1 MNEQKR
7 PNNFAKRKNLLILPK
22 NNLSRFHQVKSALS
36 YFCRSKTIYQV
47 HSPLVFEFTE
57 KLFEGDRQYYIFEK
71 IERLRKQLL
80 ANNNTVQIT
89 DFGAGSLTGNK
100 ASKPIKDIAGSALT
114 RKQFCELL
122 FKIVNHYRPST
133 IVELGTS
140 LGLAT
145 MYLAAARPASSTV
158 YTLEGNPHV
167 AAIAKQNFQKLELK
181 NIELILGQFEH
192 TLQSTIDQVPK
203 LDLVFFDG
211 NHQKQPTVDYF
222 NQCLAKAHEE
232 SIFIF
237 DDIYWSK
244 GMTEAW
250 NEIRQHEL
258 VSHSIDLY
266 QFGILFFHK
275 KTAPTEAHTLIP
287 HKWKPWSAGFFG

>member
-1 MNEQKR
+1 M
-7 PNNFAKRKNLLILPK
+7 PK
-22 NNLSRFHQVKSALS
+22 SNLSKIHQIKSALS
-36 YFCRSKTIYQV
+36 YYCRSKTRYQV
-47 HSPLVFEFTE
+47 HSPLVFDFVEQ
-57 KLFEGDRQYYIFEK
+57 LFEDDRQYYVFGK

-80 ANNNTVQIT
+80 ANNDPVQIT
-89 DFGAGSLTGNK
+89 DFGAGSLTGNQ
-100 ASKPIKDIAGSALT
+100 AEKPIKAIAASALT
-114 RKQFCELL
+114 RKRFCELL
-122 FKIVNHYRPST
+122 FKIVSHYKAST

-145 MYLAAARPASSTV
+145 TYLAAARTANSKV

-167 AAIAKQNFQKLELK
+167 AAIAKRNFQKLELN
-181 NIELILGQFEH
+181 NIELILGQFAN
-192 TLQSTIDQVPK
+192 TLQTTIDKLPK

-222 NQCLAKAHEE
+222 NLCLPKAHEAT
-232 SIFIF
+232 IFIF

-250 NEIRQHEL
+250 NEIRQHER

-275 KTAPTEAHTLIP
+275 KTSPTEAHTLIP